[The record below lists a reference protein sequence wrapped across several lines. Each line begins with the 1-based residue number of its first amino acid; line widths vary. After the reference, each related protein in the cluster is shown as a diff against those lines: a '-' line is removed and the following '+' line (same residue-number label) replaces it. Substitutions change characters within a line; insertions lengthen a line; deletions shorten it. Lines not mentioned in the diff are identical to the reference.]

1 MWSFYSLFFL
11 RNLRTAL
18 HSACISLHSHQQCT
32 RVPFFLHPLQH
43 LLFVDFLMMAI
54 LTRVR
59 WYLILVLICI
69 SRIMSDVEHLFKCLL
84 AIYMS
89 SLEKCPFRSS
99 AHFLIRLFVFMI
111 LKCMSCLYIVEGKS
125 FVSLQLFSL
134 ILRAVFSFCL

>member
-1 MWSFYSLFFL
+1 
-11 RNLRTAL
+11 
-18 HSACISLHSHQQCT
+18 
-32 RVPFFLHPLQH
+32 
-43 LLFVDFLMMAI
+43 
-54 LTRVR
+54 
-59 WYLILVLICI
+59 
-69 SRIMSDVEHLFKCLL
+69 MSDVEHLFKCLL